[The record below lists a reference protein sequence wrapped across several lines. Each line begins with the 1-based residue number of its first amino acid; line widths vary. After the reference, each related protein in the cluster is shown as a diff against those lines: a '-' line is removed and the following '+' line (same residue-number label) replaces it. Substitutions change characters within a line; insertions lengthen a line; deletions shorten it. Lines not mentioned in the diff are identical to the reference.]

1 MDLGYLSQI
10 GKIVLLDLV
19 LAGDNAVVI
28 ALAVRTLPAR
38 QQFWGRIWGTFGAV
52 ALRLAFIAVVTWLLQ
67 VPLLQVAGA
76 LMLVWI
82 ALKLVRQAEGG
93 ADGHHVKQG
102 TSLAEAVWII
112 IVADVIMSLDNVLS
126 VAGAAHGDMQL
137 VVFGIGLS
145 IPIVIWLSAVLSKLM
160 NRYPWIVWLAAGVLG
175 EVAGKM
181 ILDDTFVVER
191 FGHAPWPVHVALR
204 LPLFAV
210 LTAAGWWFS
219 RGSGPDKKLHDDNV
233 AEKA

>member
-1 MDLGYLSQI
+1 MSTLVLDLAYLTQI

-38 QQFWGRIWGTFGAV
+38 QQFWGRIWGTVGAV
-52 ALRLAFIAVVTWLLQ
+52 ALRLAFIAVVTWLLKI
-67 VPLLQVAGA
+67 PLLQVAGA
-76 LMLVWI
+76 LMLIWI
-82 ALKLVRQAEGG
+82 AIKLVRQTDGEGG
-93 ADGHHVKQG
+93 GHTVKQG
-102 TSLAEAVWII
+102 TSLFQAVWII

-145 IPIVIWLSAVLSKLM
+145 IPIVIWLSAILSRLM
-160 NRYPWIVWLAAGVLG
+160 TRWPWIVWLAAGVLG

-181 ILDDTFVVER
+181 ILEDVYIVER
-191 FGHAPWPVHVALR
+191 FGHLPRLLHVAIR
-204 LPLFAV
+204 MPLFILLA
-210 LTAAGWWFS
+210 AAGWWFS
-219 RGSGPDKKLHDDNV
+219 RNAART
-233 AEKA
+233 AEHA

>member
-1 MDLGYLSQI
+1 MDLGYLTQI

-28 ALAVRTLPAR
+28 ALAVRTLPHR

-52 ALRLAFIAVVTWLLQ
+52 ALRLAFIAVVTWLLKI
-67 VPLLQVAGA
+67 PMLQVAGA

-93 ADGHHVKQG
+93 GDGHHVKQG
-102 TSLAEAVWII
+102 ASLVEAVWII

-126 VAGAAHGDMQL
+126 VAGAAHGDMKL
-137 VVFGIGLS
+137 VIFGIGLS
-145 IPIVIWLSAVLSKLM
+145 IPIVIWLSAVLSSLM
-160 NRYPWIVWLAAGVLG
+160 SRFPWIVWLAAGVLG

-181 ILDDTFVVER
+181 ILDDVFVVDR
-191 FGHAPWPVHVALR
+191 FGHVGWPVHVALR
-204 LPLFAV
+204 LPLFV
-210 LTAAGWWFS
+210 LLTAAGWWFAQAQ
-219 RGSGPDKKLHDDNV
+219 HDGRKV

>member
-1 MDLGYLSQI
+1 MDLEYLTQI

-28 ALAVRTLPAR
+28 ALAVRTLPPR

-52 ALRLAFIAVVTWLLQ
+52 ALRLAFIAVVTWLLK

-76 LMLVWI
+76 VMLIWI
-82 ALKLVRQAEGG
+82 ALKLVRQSEGEGG
-93 ADGHHVKQG
+93 GHNVKHG
-102 TSLAEAVWII
+102 ASLAEAVWII
-112 IVADVIMSLDNVLS
+112 LVADVIMSLDNVLS

-137 VVFGIGLS
+137 VIFGIGLS
-145 IPIVIWLSAVLSKLM
+145 IPIVIWLSAILSGLM
-160 NRYPWIVWLAAGVLG
+160 SRYPWIIWLAAGVLG

-181 ILDDTFVVER
+181 ILDDIFIVER
-191 FGHAPWPVHVALR
+191 FGHVDRLLHVAIR
-204 LPLFAV
+204 LPLFV
-210 LTAAGWWFS
+210 LLAAAGWWFAQGQH
-219 RGSGPDKKLHDDNV
+219 RGKKV

>member
-1 MDLGYLSQI
+1 MDLGYLTQI

-28 ALAVRTLPAR
+28 ALAVRTLPRR

-52 ALRLAFIAVVTWLLQ
+52 ALRLVFIAVVTWFLKI
-67 VPLLQVAGA
+67 PLLQVAGA

-82 ALKLVRQAEGG
+82 ALKLVRQSEGEG
-93 ADGHHVKQG
+93 AGGHQVRQG
-102 TSLAEAVWII
+102 TSVMQAVWII

-137 VVFGIGLS
+137 VVLGIGLS
-145 IPIVIWLSAVLSKLM
+145 IPMVIWLSAILSGLM

-181 ILDDTFVVER
+181 ILDDVFIVER
-191 FGHAPWPVHVALR
+191 FGHAPWAVHVALR
-204 LPLFAV
+204 VPLFA
-210 LTAAGWWFS
+210 LLAGAGWWFAQGQH
-219 RGSGPDKKLHDDNV
+219 RDTHDDKKV

>member
-1 MDLGYLSQI
+1 MDVGYLTQV

-28 ALAVRTLPAR
+28 ALAVRTLPRR

-52 ALRLAFIAVVTWLLQ
+52 ALRLAFIFVVTWLLKI
-67 VPLLQVAGA
+67 PLLQVAGA
-76 LMLVWI
+76 LLLIWI
-82 ALKLVRQAEGG
+82 AMKLVRQAEVEGG
-93 ADGHHVKQG
+93 GHQVSQG
-102 TSLAEAVWII
+102 TSLLQAVWII

-145 IPIVIWLSAVLSKLM
+145 IPIVVWLSAILSMLM
-160 NRYPWIVWLAAGVLG
+160 NRFPWIVWLAAGVLG

-181 ILDDTFVVER
+181 ILDDVWVVDR
-191 FGHAPWPVHVALR
+191 FGHAEWGVHVALR
-204 LPLFAV
+204 VPLFA
-210 LTAAGWWFS
+210 LLAAAGWWFAQGQP
-219 RGSGPDKKLHDDNV
+219 R
-233 AEKA
+233 AEKVSEEAS

>member
-1 MDLGYLSQI
+1 MDLGYLTQI

-52 ALRLAFIAVVTWLLQ
+52 ALRLAFIFVVTWLLKI
-67 VPLLQVAGA
+67 PLLQVAGA

-82 ALKLVRQAEGG
+82 ALKLVRHSEG
-93 ADGHHVKQG
+93 DGSGHDVKQG
-102 TSLAEAVWII
+102 ATLMGAVWII

-137 VVFGIGLS
+137 VIFGIGLS
-145 IPIVIWLSAVLSKLM
+145 IPIVIWLSAVLSSLM
-160 NRYPWIVWLAAGVLG
+160 NRFPWIVWVAAGVLG

-181 ILDDTFVVER
+181 ILDDVFVVER
-191 FGHAPWPVHVALR
+191 FGHVAWPVHLALR
-204 LPLFAV
+204 LPLFV
-210 LTAAGWWFS
+210 LLTAAGWWFAQ
-219 RGSGPDKKLHDDNV
+219 GAGQPHGKKV

>member
-1 MDLGYLSQI
+1 MDLGYLTQI

-52 ALRLAFIAVVTWLLQ
+52 ALRLAFIFVVTWLLKI
-67 VPLLQVAGA
+67 PLLQVAGA

-82 ALKLVRQAEGG
+82 ALKLVRHSEGG
-93 ADGHHVKQG
+93 GDGHSVKQG
-102 TSLAEAVWII
+102 GSLVEAIWII

-137 VVFGIGLS
+137 VIFGIGLS
-145 IPIVIWLSAVLSKLM
+145 IPIVIWLSAVLSSLM
-160 NRYPWIVWLAAGVLG
+160 NRFPWIVWLAAGVLG

-181 ILDDTFVVER
+181 ILDDVFVVDR
-191 FGHAPWPVHVALR
+191 FGHVGWPVHLALR
-204 LPLFAV
+204 LPLFLL
-210 LTAAGWWFS
+210 LTAAGWWFAQAAS
-219 RGSGPDKKLHDDNV
+219 HHGKRV

>member
-1 MDLGYLSQI
+1 MDLGYLTQV

-28 ALAVRTLPAR
+28 ALAVRTLPPR

-52 ALRLAFIAVVTWLLQ
+52 ALRLAFIFVVTWLLK

-76 LMLVWI
+76 LLLIWI
-82 ALKLVRQAEGG
+82 AIKLVRQAEG
-93 ADGHHVKQG
+93 DGGGHQVHQG
-102 TSLAEAVWII
+102 TSLAAAVWII

-126 VAGAAHGDMQL
+126 VAGAAHGDMKL

-145 IPIVIWLSAVLSKLM
+145 IPIVVWLSAVLSMLM
-160 NRYPWIVWLAAGVLG
+160 SRYPWIVWLAAGVLG

-181 ILDDTFVVER
+181 ILDDVWVVTR
-191 FGHAPWPVHVALR
+191 FGHSEWGVHVALR
-204 LPLFAV
+204 APLFV
-210 LTAAGWWFS
+210 LLTVAGWWFAQRQPNDHKVS
-219 RGSGPDKKLHDDNV
+219 EEAS
-233 AEKA
+233 

>member
-1 MDLGYLSQI
+1 MDLGYLTQI

-28 ALAVRTLPAR
+28 ALAVRTLPRR

-52 ALRLAFIAVVTWLLQ
+52 ALRLAFIAVVTWLLKI
-67 VPLLQVAGA
+67 PLLQVAGA

-82 ALKLVRQAEGG
+82 ALKLVRQSEGEGG
-93 ADGHHVKQG
+93 GGHQVRQG
-102 TSLAEAVWII
+102 TSIMEAVWII

-145 IPIVIWLSAVLSKLM
+145 IPIVIWLSAVLSSLM

-181 ILDDTFVVER
+181 ILDDVFVVER
-191 FGHAPWPVHVALR
+191 FGHVSWPVHVALR
-204 LPLFAV
+204 VPLFV
-210 LTAAGWWFS
+210 LLAGAGWWFAQ
-219 RGSGPDKKLHDDNV
+219 GQHAGKKV
-233 AEKA
+233 PEKA

>member
-1 MDLGYLSQI
+1 MDLGYLTQI

-52 ALRLAFIAVVTWLLQ
+52 ALRLAFIAVVTWLLK

-82 ALKLVRQAEGG
+82 ALKLVRQAEGEGGGHNVRQG
-93 ADGHHVKQG
+93 A
-102 TSLAEAVWII
+102 SLAEAIWII

-145 IPIVIWLSAVLSKLM
+145 IPIVIWLSAVLSSLM

-181 ILDDTFVVER
+181 ILDDVFVVER
-191 FGHAPWPVHVALR
+191 FGHVAWPVHVALR
-204 LPLFAV
+204 VPLFV
-210 LTAAGWWFS
+210 LLTAAGWWFAQ
-219 RGSGPDKKLHDDNV
+219 GQHHGKKV
-233 AEKA
+233 PEKA

>member
-1 MDLGYLSQI
+1 MDLGYLTQI

-28 ALAVRTLPAR
+28 ALAVRTLPPR

-52 ALRLAFIAVVTWLLQ
+52 ALRLAFIFVVTWLLKI
-67 VPLLQVAGA
+67 PLLQVAGA
-76 LMLVWI
+76 LMLIWI
-82 ALKLVRQAEGG
+82 AVKLARQSGGEGEGHNVRQGG
-93 ADGHHVKQG
+93 
-102 TSLAEAVWII
+102 SLVEAVWII

-137 VVFGIGLS
+137 VIFGIGLS
-145 IPIVIWLSAVLSKLM
+145 IPIVIWLSAVLSALM
-160 NRYPWIVWLAAGVLG
+160 NRFPWIVWLAAGVLG

-181 ILDDTFVVER
+181 ILDDVWVVER
-191 FGHAPWPVHVALR
+191 FGHAEWPVHLALR
-204 LPLFAV
+204 LPMFAL

-219 RGSGPDKKLHDDNV
+219 QGTAHR
-233 AEKA
+233 EKVSEEAS

>member
-1 MDLGYLSQI
+1 MDLGYLTQI

-28 ALAVRTLPAR
+28 ALAVRTLPPR

-52 ALRLAFIAVVTWLLQ
+52 ALRLAFIFVVTWLLK

-76 LMLVWI
+76 LMLIWI
-82 ALKLVRQAEGG
+82 ALKLVRQSGGEGE
-93 ADGHHVKQG
+93 GHHVRQG
-102 TSLAEAVWII
+102 GSLMEAVWII

-137 VVFGIGLS
+137 VIFGIGLS
-145 IPIVIWLSAVLSKLM
+145 IPIVIWLSAVLSTLM
-160 NRYPWIVWLAAGVLG
+160 NRYPWIVWVAAGVLG

-181 ILDDTFVVER
+181 ILDDVWVVER
-191 FGHAPWPVHVALR
+191 FGHAEWGVHLALR
-204 LPLFAV
+204 LPLFAL
-210 LTAAGWWFS
+210 LTLAGWWFS
-219 RGSGPDKKLHDDNV
+219 QGQPQN
-233 AEKA
+233 EKVSEEAS